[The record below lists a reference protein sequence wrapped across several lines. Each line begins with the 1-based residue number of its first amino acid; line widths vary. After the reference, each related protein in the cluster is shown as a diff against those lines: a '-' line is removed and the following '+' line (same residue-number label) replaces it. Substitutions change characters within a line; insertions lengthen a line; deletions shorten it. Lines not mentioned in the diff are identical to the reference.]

1 VVAQWTVFVLLIS
14 FAGCAA
20 SIEDLDTPDPRDA
33 GQASP
38 DAEDGGAPSDVG
50 LRDVGPRDTGVRDA
64 AAPDAALTWLP
75 RTTCPLE
82 GEATSVNSA
91 VRATFPLEVVLDV
104 GAGGLAVACDGA
116 PVPGTTT
123 YDARDVIFT
132 PDVPLPIGASC
143 TATVLPGLR
152 DAVVGLALEGSWS
165 FTVDAERRDTFAV
178 TSVETIPRAA
188 AQPSFVSLRGPGA
201 VVSLASPLGMS
212 AARTTDDGRRWSI
225 ATPRTSP
232 PMDPTHYALAAD
244 ARAVHA
250 VWRSSPA
257 MPEGVLWYSRWDQ
270 GRAGFDV
277 GSQVNTPTPDVW
289 VDSPSIGVTP
299 SGAPIVLW
307 SQPCANLVPP
317 CPEEHT
323 GLFARTA
330 TQPPQRVAPSTA
342 SEPTLVQTGTRTIAV
357 WLDADGVL
365 SVHDALDG
373 FRPLGRGPAVAPPL
387 VVRAIP
393 SGELLLE
400 RDDAWMLIAIDGTPL
415 SSWQP
420 LHDPAQSTWGVLGFH
435 GARRLWRLDLVA
447 PDRLVPRVSLRRSED
462 LGESYD
468 APLPL
473 VPFPDAD
480 ALTTD
485 LRLDVVNEHTTLLA
499 WRGAVGRATVRG
511 PCR

>member
-1 VVAQWTVFVLLIS
+1 MVAQRAVFVLLIS

-20 SIEDLDTPDPRDA
+20 SIEELDTPDPRDA

-38 DAEDGGAPSDVG
+38 DAGDGGTPTDVG
-50 LRDVGPRDTGVRDA
+50 LRDVGPRDIGVRDA
-64 AAPDAALTWLP
+64 VAPDAALTWLP

-82 GEATSVNSA
+82 GEATSVNTA

-104 GAGGLAVACDGA
+104 GAGGLAVACDGT

-165 FTVDAERRDTFAV
+165 FTVDAQRRDTFAV

-232 PMDPTHYALAAD
+232 PMDPTHSALAAD

-277 GSQVNTPTPDVW
+277 GSQVNTPTPNISVR
-289 VDSPSIGVTP
+289 SPTVGVTP

-307 SQPCANLVPP
+307 SQFCTSLASP
-317 CPEEHT
+317 CPEEHS

-330 TQPPQRVAPSTA
+330 TQPPQRVAAPSA
-342 SEPTLVQTGTRTIAV
+342 SEPTLVQTGTRTLAA

-373 FRPLGRGPAVAPPL
+373 FRPIGRGPAVAPPL

-435 GARRLWRLDLVA
+435 GARRLWRLDIVA
-447 PDRLVPRVSLRRSED
+447 PDLLPQVSLRRSND
-462 LGESYD
+462 LGETYD
-468 APLPL
+468 DAQRL
-473 VPFPDAD
+473 VPFTDAD
-480 ALTTD
+480 IFTID
-485 LRLDVVNEHTTLLA
+485 LRLDVVDEHTALLA
-499 WRGAVGRATVRG
+499 WRGAVGRATIRG
-511 PCR
+511 PCH